1 MSSFRTKRDAK
12 EKLDRALDAINEN
25 MGGTFGVGDTC
36 GAGFQT
42 VAFLGAKSHD
52 QCNAITEC
60 KCTSVGVNVFNVC
73 KCALT
78 WWFILIVVLG
88 SIIILSL
95 VVFCIMKALGC
106 CNC

>member
-12 EKLDRALDAINEN
+12 EMLDRALDSVNEN
-25 MGGTFGVGDTC
+25 MGGTFGVGNTC
-36 GAGFQT
+36 GAGFQSI
-42 VAFLGAKSHD
+42 AFIGAKSHD

-60 KCTSVGVNVFNVC
+60 KCTAFASIC

-95 VVFCIMKALGC
+95 VAFCIMKALGC